1 MSERRP
7 EDDTLDAAS
16 VERLRTALREDD
28 AQGEPVDADRVW
40 LAVTNALPA
49 EERREI
55 VEKVAADPAWAQ
67 AWRLAKAMSQAA
79 AEAERAPA
87 VAGVEAKALSQAEQA
102 PTAAG
107 AEERERKAPAAAG
120 GDASATGGEAPAKV
134 VPLSARRE
142 PARRVWQGRPA
153 WAAMAAMLVVLVGT
167 VVVLRQ
173 QQAGEDPNRIR
184 GGAAEAITSLV
195 PEATALPREQFML
208 RWSGVPQAVSW
219 SVQVSSEDLKLFH
232 RAERLASREYTV
244 PADVLA
250 ELPAGSRILW
260 QVEARLPDG
269 SVQRSNTFV
278 NRLR

>member
-1 MSERRP
+1 M
-7 EDDTLDAAS
+7 
-16 VERLRTALREDD
+16 RTALREDE
-28 AQGEPVDADRVW
+28 APGEPVDADRVW

-49 EERREI
+49 EERRAV

-87 VAGVEAKALSQAEQA
+87 
-102 PTAAG
+102 G
-107 AEERERKAPAAAG
+107 A
-120 GDASATGGEAPAKV
+120 EAPAKV
-134 VPLSARRE
+134 VPLAERRE
-142 PARRVWQGRPA
+142 QSRRVRQGRPA

-173 QQAGEDPNRIR
+173 QQAGEDPDRIR
-184 GGAAEAITSLV
+184 GGTAEAITSRV
-195 PEATALPREQFML
+195 PEATALPREQFVL

-219 SVQVSSEDLKLFH
+219 SVQVSSEDLKVFH

-250 ELPAGSRILW
+250 ELPSGARVLW

-269 SVQRSNTFV
+269 SVQRGSTFV

>member
-40 LAVTNALPA
+40 LAVTNALPV

-79 AEAERAPA
+79 AEVERAPST
-87 VAGVEAKALSQAEQA
+87 GVEAKALSQAERA
-102 PTAAG
+102 PAVEGVEAT
-107 AEERERKAPAAAG
+107 ERRAPAAAG
-120 GDASATGGEAPAKV
+120 GDASATGGEAAAKV

-184 GGAAEAITSLV
+184 GGAAEAIASLV
-195 PEATALPREQFML
+195 PEATALPREAFML

-260 QVEARLPDG
+260 QVEVRLPDG

>member
-79 AEAERAPA
+79 AEAERAPS
-87 VAGVEAKALSQAEQA
+87 AGVEATEGRA
-102 PTAAG
+102 P
-107 AEERERKAPAAAG
+107 AAG
-120 GDASATGGEAPAKV
+120 GDAPATGGEAPAKV

-153 WAAMAAMLVVLVGT
+153 WAAMAAMLVVLLGT

-184 GGAAEAITSLV
+184 GGAAETITSSV
-195 PEATALPREQFML
+195 PEATALPREAFVL

-219 SVQVSSEDLKLFH
+219 GVQVSSEDLKLFH

>member
-7 EDDTLDAAS
+7 EDDTLDAAG
-16 VERLRTALREDD
+16 VERLRTALRDDD

-55 VEKVAADPAWAQ
+55 VERVAADPAWAQ

-79 AEAERAPA
+79 AEAEKAP
-87 VAGVEAKALSQAEQA
+87 VAGE
-102 PTAAG
+102 
-107 AEERERKAPAAAG
+107 
-120 GDASATGGEAPAKV
+120 ASATGDEAPATGVEAPAKV

-153 WAAMAAMLVVLVGT
+153 WAAMAATVVVLVGT

-173 QQAGEDPNRIR
+173 QQPGEDPTRIR
-184 GGAAEAITSLV
+184 GGAAEAIASQV
-195 PEATALPREQFML
+195 PEATALPREQFVL
-208 RWSGVPQAVSW
+208 RWSGVPQALSW

-244 PADVLA
+244 PADVLV
-250 ELPAGSRILW
+250 ELTAGARILW

-269 SVQRSNTFV
+269 SVQRSSTFV

>member
-1 MSERRP
+1 M
-7 EDDTLDAAS
+7 
-16 VERLRTALREDD
+16 RTALREDD

>member
-7 EDDTLDAAS
+7 EDETLDAAS
-16 VERLRTALREDD
+16 VERLRTALRDD
-28 AQGEPVDADRVW
+28 EAPGTPVDADRVW

-49 EERREI
+49 EERREV
-55 VEKVAADPAWAQ
+55 VERVAADPAWAR

-79 AEAERAPA
+79 AEAERAST
-87 VAGVEAKALSQAEQA
+87 GV
-102 PTAAG
+102 G
-107 AEERERKAPAAAG
+107 AEV
-120 GDASATGGEAPAKV
+120 PAKV
-134 VPLSARRE
+134 VPLAARRE
-142 PARRVWQGRPA
+142 QARRVWQGRPA

-173 QQAGEDPNRIR
+173 QQAGEDPERIR
-184 GGAAEAITSLV
+184 GGAAEAITSGV
-195 PEATALPREQFML
+195 PEATALAREQFVI

-232 RAERLASREYTV
+232 RAERLETREYTV
-244 PADVLA
+244 PADVLR
-250 ELPAGSRILW
+250 ELPAGARVLW

-269 SVQRSNTFV
+269 SVQRSSTFV